1 VKKSNLVIMILMLGL
16 AACSGTTSE
25 ETASPEQE
33 VTIVETATSE
43 APSRMGMGPGSGMM
57 ERHRAPIPSEYA
69 GLANPVPADDES
81 LARGSELYTANCATC
96 HGDGGMGDGPAGVAL
111 DPVPASIAHTSQMMG
126 DDYLFYRISEGG
138 AFEPFNSSMI
148 AWKSVLDEESRWD
161 VINYVRALGSGQVMP
176 GRNMG
181 GMAFD
186 PEAEAAKHEE
196 MAEQGVEQGV
206 ITQEEADTFLEVH
219 TELDVLLVSDMERMG
234 GMEDM
239 QATMLGE
246 LVESDR
252 ITKKQADTFAKVH
265 DALIA
270 AGLME

>member
-69 GLANPVPADDES
+69 GLSDPVPADDES
-81 LARGSELYTANCATC
+81 LARGSELYIANCATC
-96 HGDGGMGDGPAGVAL
+96 HGDGGMGDGPAGEAL
-111 DPVPASIAHTSQMMG
+111 DPAPAAIAHTSQMMG

-161 VINYVRALGSGQVMP
+161 VISYVRALGSGQVML

-196 MAEQGVEQGV
+196 MARQGVEQGV
-206 ITQEEADTFLEVH
+206 ITKEEADTFLEVH
-219 TELDVLLVSDMERMG
+219 TELDVLLASDMERMG

-246 LVESDR
+246 LVESGR
-252 ITKKQADTFAKVH
+252 ITKKQADSFAKVH

>member
-1 VKKSNLVIMILMLGL
+1 VKKSILVIMILMLGL

-25 ETASPEQE
+25 ETASSEQE

-57 ERHRAPIPSEYA
+57 ERHRAPVPSEYA

-81 LARGSELYTANCATC
+81 LARGSELYSANCATC

-111 DPVPASIAHTSQMMG
+111 DPAPAAIAHTSQMMG

-161 VINYVRALGSGQVMP
+161 VISYVRALGSGQVMP
-176 GRNMG
+176 G
-181 GMAFD
+181 
-186 PEAEAAKHEE
+186 
-196 MAEQGVEQGV
+196 Q
-206 ITQEEADTFLEVH
+206 
-219 TELDVLLVSDMERMG
+219 RMG
-234 GMEDM
+234 GLALMCSWPVIWSEWGEWKICRPRCSGSSSK
-239 QATMLGE
+239 AAESPKNKPIHSLRFTMP
-246 LVESDR
+246 
-252 ITKKQADTFAKVH
+252 
-265 DALIA
+265 
-270 AGLME
+270 